1 MLKCTLKLF
10 INKMLH
16 LYLVQ
21 IDLGLMEYLIFLLIY
36 QMFVNPLK
44 RRKKI
49 ENVDAVRIVDGIN

>member
-10 INKMLH
+10 INKMLL

-49 ENVDAVRIVDGIN
+49 ENVDAVRILDGIN